1 MNIQEK
7 LKTIQQELK
16 SPKNQY
22 NKFGKYNY
30 RSLEDILES
39 VKPLLEKTKTV
50 LTISDE
56 MVDVC
61 GRVYV
66 KAVAVLYD
74 TESTDK
80 LIATANARE
89 AESQKG
95 MQDSQLTGSTSSY
108 ARKYCLNGLFCID
121 DTKDADTQ
129 APEIPNKSKTSP
141 FLGKMKAWATNE
153 PDTYWQVLGQNG
165 VEKASEVKAKD
176 QDRILKEMQ
185 EALKGIL

>member
-1 MNIQEK
+1 MNMLEK
-7 LKTIQQELK
+7 LKIIQQELK
-16 SPKNQY
+16 SPKNQC
-22 NKFGKYNY
+22 NEFGKYKY

-56 MVDVC
+56 MVEVC

-74 TESTDK
+74 TESADK

-141 FLGKMKAWATNE
+141 FLEKMKAWVIHQ
-153 PDTYWQVLGQNG
+153 PDTYWQVLEQNG
-165 VEKASEVKAKD
+165 FKKASEVKAKD
-176 QDRILKEMQ
+176 QNRILKEMQ
-185 EALKGIL
+185 EALKG